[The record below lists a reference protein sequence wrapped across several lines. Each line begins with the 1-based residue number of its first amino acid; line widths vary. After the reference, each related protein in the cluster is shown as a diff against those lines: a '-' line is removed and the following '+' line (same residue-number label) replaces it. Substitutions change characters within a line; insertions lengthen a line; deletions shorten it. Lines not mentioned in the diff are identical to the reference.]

1 MMKKLRLLSLGTAL
15 GVFAWFV
22 PSSTVPNLVA
32 SPMAGLQVPGQQVP
46 STPGTVPQ
54 QQPQPQQP
62 MGPEEQQQIEQQQAQ
77 QQQQQQPQQVFT
89 GRIEQQG
96 KHLMF
101 VDKSSHA
108 TYKISNKRKAK
119 KYAGEEVRIVGTL
132 NPSNNSIHIS
142 KIQRAS

>member
-1 MMKKLRLLSLGTAL
+1 MKRFRLLGLGMAL
-15 GVFAWFV
+15 GMFAWLL
-22 PSSTVPNLVA
+22 PSGAAPALAA
-32 SPMAGLQVPGQQVP
+32 SPVTGLQVPGQQAP

-54 QQPQPQQP
+54 QQPQTQQP

-77 QQQQQQPQQVFT
+77 QQQQQPQQVFT
-89 GRIEQQG
+89 GKIEQQG
-96 KHLMF
+96 KRLMF

>member
-1 MMKKLRLLSLGTAL
+1 MKRFRLLGLGMAL
-15 GVFAWFV
+15 GMLAW
-22 PSSTVPNLVA
+22 LM
-32 SPMAGLQVPGQQVP
+32 PMGAAPALAAGPGLQVPRQQAP
-46 STPGTVPQ
+46 STPGTLPQ

-62 MGPEEQQQIEQQQAQ
+62 MGPEEQQQAQ
-77 QQQQQQPQQVFT
+77 QQQQQQQPKQVFT
-89 GRIEQQG
+89 GKIEQQG

-101 VDKSSHA
+101 VDKSSNT

-119 KYAGEEVRIVGTL
+119 KYAGEDVRIVGTL

>member
-1 MMKKLRLLSLGTAL
+1 MKRFRLLGLGMALGMFAWLVPSGTAPAL
-15 GVFAWFV
+15 AT
-22 PSSTVPNLVA
+22 SSVT
-32 SPMAGLQVPGQQVP
+32 GLQVPGQQAP

-54 QQPQPQQP
+54 QQPQTQQP

-77 QQQQQQPQQVFT
+77 QQQQQQPKQVFT
-89 GRIEQQG
+89 GKIEQQG

-101 VDKSSHA
+101 VDKNNNA

-119 KYAGEEVRIVGTL
+119 KYAGEDVRIVGTL
-132 NPSNNSIHIS
+132 NPSDNSIHIS